1 MKKYIILIVPFITL
15 FSLLSYSNNIF
26 NFTISYGWDT
36 VYELP
41 GNSSFVYLS
50 FPTENTGYVS
60 MGRKMAK
67 TTNRGD
73 DWLLYDNTT
82 IANIISLSFI
92 NDSTGFCITYAYG
105 NPFRCYKTIDGGL
118 NWNELHIS
126 DTINTFHKVYF
137 VDSFYGYIL
146 SSGSVFKSSDGGS
159 TWAKDQNP
167 VLLSGF
173 KNDIQFANQVVGYI
187 NGTLEIYRTIDQ
199 CETWSKLSF
208 VPLFIDNYTG
218 F

>member
-1 MKKYIILIVPFITL
+1 MKKYIFLIVPFITL

-73 DWLLYDNTT
+73 DP
-82 IANIISLSFI
+82 A
-92 NDSTGFCITYAYG
+92 
-105 NPFRCYKTIDGGL
+105 
-118 NWNELHIS
+118 
-126 DTINTFHKVYF
+126 
-137 VDSFYGYIL
+137 
-146 SSGSVFKSSDGGS
+146 
-159 TWAKDQNP
+159 
-167 VLLSGF
+167 
-173 KNDIQFANQVVGYI
+173 
-187 NGTLEIYRTIDQ
+187 
-199 CETWSKLSF
+199 KLS
-208 VPLFIDNYTG
+208 PPSS
-218 F
+218 